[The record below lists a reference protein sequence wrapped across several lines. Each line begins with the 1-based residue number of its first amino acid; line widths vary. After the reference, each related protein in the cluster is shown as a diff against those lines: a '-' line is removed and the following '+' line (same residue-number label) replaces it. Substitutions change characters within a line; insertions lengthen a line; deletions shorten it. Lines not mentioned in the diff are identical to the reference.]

1 MSKIIAFVGIAALV
15 VFLVAIGPLAF
26 IWAINEFGQH
36 LWPERVLPYTF
47 WTWLAAAVIMAVPS
61 VKVTKK

>member
-1 MSKIIAFVGIAALV
+1 MPTLLKLLGIGALI

-36 LWPERVLPYTF
+36 LWPGSQLPYTF
-47 WTWLAAAVIMAVPS
+47 WTWLASAIIVAVPS
-61 VKVTKK
+61 VKVRK